1 MTEESGYWYLKR
13 KHEVTGNEDVLCV
26 PLKWGWVSLGTVST
40 WRSLFRPSSPFA
52 PHKMVSVAKH
62 NSAECGGSQPTGES
76 WMCADSLFVFLWVL
90 GATYQVWESSS
101 ISCSLQFLPLLDL
114 GTIPSSWAL
123 LLFFPIPGIALMGMD
138 WRLKLQMVFLSGL
151 ELCKSS
157 CPRHFCQNLHFSA
170 VSLLLS
176 CCTSSASSPSLLLGT
191 FTIT

>member
-123 LLFFPIPGIALMGMD
+123 LLFFSYPRHNTDGDGLTSQAPDGV
-138 WRLKLQMVFLSGL
+138 LKWVRAVQVFLPQAFL
-151 ELCKSS
+151 PKSS
-157 CPRHFCQNLHFSA
+157 LFSCLAVTVMLHIFH
-170 VSLLLS
+170 
-176 CCTSSASSPSLLLGT
+176 
-191 FTIT
+191 